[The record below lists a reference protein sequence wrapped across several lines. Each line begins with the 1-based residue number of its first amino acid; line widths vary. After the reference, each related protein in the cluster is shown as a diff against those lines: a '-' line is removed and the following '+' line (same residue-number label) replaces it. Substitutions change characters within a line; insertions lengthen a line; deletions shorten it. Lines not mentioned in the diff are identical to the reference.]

1 MQLYDHDPFYCLREC
16 QIIDKC
22 AYSFFFVLLG
32 CFLCNQMSLMTGMPV
47 VDGALDHSDKKRS
60 DSFLS
65 GQTSYY
71 KEDLVQE
78 ESPEGIFFSSNQN
91 QKH

>member
-1 MQLYDHDPFYCLREC
+1 
-16 QIIDKC
+16 
-22 AYSFFFVLLG
+22 
-32 CFLCNQMSLMTGMPV
+32 MSLMTGMPV